1 MNPAQITQEVPSPG
15 ESFFRLVFENSS
27 DAFLLLENGVFIDC
41 NPAAVKMLRAKN
53 KQEVLFTA
61 PSQLS
66 PKYQADGRP
75 SAEKAE
81 EMIQTA
87 IRNGSHRFEWI
98 HRRMTGEEF
107 PVEVLLTSIRVG
119 ERTIIHTTWRDITE
133 RKKAEDELKRNV
145 NFTNALLNA
154 IPTPVFYK
162 NREGLYQ
169 GCNRAFTEL
178 MGKTAEEIR
187 NKTVYQI
194 WPSEYAELYHQK
206 DLELIQNPQRQV
218 YEAAVKDK
226 DGNIRPVVFAKDIFL
241 DESGNVA
248 GLVGAFLDI
257 SKIKKAEEE
266 LERFKLM
273 VENSTDFI
281 NMADMQGNV
290 LFLNETGRNMLG
302 VEEKDIPNLV
312 IFDLVAEDSL
322 QKAQQEVLPTILEKG
337 SWSGELRYR
346 NLKTGEIID
355 VFASTYMI
363 RNPQTGEPQYLVN
376 ISRDITAQKAIGD

>member
-1 MNPAQITQEVPSPG
+1 MSPLQGKQESPIIH
-15 ESFFRLVFENSS
+15 ESFFRLIFENSS
-27 DAFLLLENGVFIDC
+27 EAFLLLENGVFIDC
-41 NPAAVKMLRAKN
+41 NQAAVEMLRAKN
-53 KQEVLFTA
+53 KQEVLSVPPA
-61 PSQLS
+61 QLS
-66 PKYQADGRP
+66 PKYQPDGRP

-98 HRRMTGEEF
+98 HRRMTGEDF
-107 PVEVLLTSIRVG
+107 PVEVLLTSIQVG
-119 ERTIIHTTWRDITE
+119 DRTIIHTAWREITE

-169 GCNRAFTEL
+169 GCNRAFSEI

-187 NKTVYQI
+187 NKTVYQL

-218 YEAAVKDK
+218 YEATVKDK
-226 DGNIRPVVFAKDIFL
+226 DGNIRPVIFAKDTFL

-257 SKIKKAEEE
+257 SGLKKAEEE

-281 NMADMQGNV
+281 NMADMQGKV
-290 LFLNETGRNMLG
+290 LFLNETGRRML
-302 VEEKDIPNLV
+302 
-312 IFDLVAEDSL
+312 
-322 QKAQQEVLPTILEKG
+322 
-337 SWSGELRYR
+337 
-346 NLKTGEIID
+346 
-355 VFASTYMI
+355 
-363 RNPQTGEPQYLVN
+363 
-376 ISRDITAQKAIGD
+376 